1 MRSVELLAACER
13 GDEARIEQLGWR
25 PVLDALR
32 FWPKRLNGET
42 LTPYCSLL
50 GDEEPAIVA
59 AALKAMAASEYRP
72 AAAAVFAHIHGASD
86 PAVQAGSAATRRDHT
101 PAAYEAV
108 LDEVVMGANVC
119 DCVPRSP
126 QVTVDRH
133 GVLRCAECD
142 RLEAGQYDQAMEWA
156 HPGEP
161 EPPAPTAED
170 VQRWAR
176 DEQLLRLRKGRQ
188 PSPFLQRVTGG
199 DEESIRKLA
208 VSFGLRFE
216 TALDG
221 DKR

>member
-1 MRSVELLAACER
+1 MRSVELLDACSR
-13 GDEARIEQLGWR
+13 GDEARMEQLGWR

-42 LTPYCSLL
+42 LAPYCSLL
-50 GDEEPAIVA
+50 GDEDPAIVA

-72 AAAAVFAHIHGASD
+72 APAAVYAHIHGAAD

-101 PAAYEAV
+101 PAAYQAV

-133 GVLRCAECD
+133 GVLRCSECD
-142 RLEAGQYDQAMEWA
+142 RLAAGQYDQAMEWA

-161 EPPAPTAED
+161 EPPASTVED

-188 PSPFLQRVTGG
+188 LSPFLREVMGG
-199 DEESIRKLA
+199 DDDAIRKLA
-208 VSFGLRFE
+208 ASFGLSFE
-216 TALDG
+216 GALNE